1 MIAIDTVAVD
11 DVARQ
16 FDWTAA
22 IDFPEKYRTMP
33 LARWE
38 MAADD
43 VILRYVFRNF
53 RPGRHLE
60 FGTWLGDG
68 VLRCVEECD
77 ATVWTINLPGGESGE
92 HGEWTYS
99 ALVEDAPM
107 AGVQSSETVVTNAG
121 TWVRTDA
128 HGLIGRKYLNAG
140 VGNRVCQIYSDT
152 RTWDTRNYP
161 RGFFDS
167 AFIDGGHSYEI
178 VANDTGL
185 AIELVRPGGLVMW
198 HDFCPLPE
206 VTTACGSTRD
216 VVGFISAN
224 RANLARS
231 FEKLFWVQPSWL
243 LFGIR
248 AANSATSTNRL

>member
-1 MIAIDTVAVD
+1 MKPVDTIPVD
-11 DVARQ
+11 DVHGV
-16 FDWTAA
+16 FGWNDA
-22 IDFPEKYRTMP
+22 IDFPGKYRTLP
-33 LARWE
+33 LAGWE

-43 VILRYVFRNF
+43 VILRYVFRNL

-77 ATVWTINLPGGESGE
+77 ATVWTINLPEGESAENG
-92 HGEWTYS
+92 GWIYS
-99 ALVEDAPM
+99 ARAEDAPM
-107 AGVQSSETVVTNAG
+107 AGVQSSETIVTDAG
-121 TWVRTDA
+121 IWVRTDA

-140 VGNRVCQIYSDT
+140 WGSRVCQIYADT
-152 RTWDTRNYP
+152 RTWDTRHYP

-167 AFIDGGHSYEI
+167 AFIDGGHAYDI
-178 VANDTGL
+178 VANDTRL

-206 VTTACGSTRD
+206 VTSTCGSTRE

-224 RANLARS
+224 HEQLAPS

-248 AANSATSTNRL
+248 RR

>member
-1 MIAIDTVAVD
+1 MNAIDTIPID
-11 DVARQ
+11 DVRGV
-16 FDWTAA
+16 FGWTDA
-22 IDFPEKYRTMP
+22 IDFPGKYRTLP
-33 LARWE
+33 LSAWE

-43 VILRYVFRNF
+43 CILRYVFRNF

-77 ATVWTINLPGGESGE
+77 ATVWTVNLPQGESGE
-92 HGEWTYS
+92 NGEWTYS
-99 ALVEDAPM
+99 ALAEDAPI
-107 AGVQSSETVVTNAG
+107 AGVQWSETLVTNDG

-140 VGNRVCQIYSDT
+140 WGSRVCQIYSDT

-167 AFIDGGHSYEI
+167 AFIDGGHAYDI
-178 VANDTGL
+178 VANDTRL
-185 AIELVRPGGLVMW
+185 AIELVRPGGLIMW

-206 VTTACGSTRD
+206 VTSACGSTRD

-224 RANLARS
+224 REELARS
-231 FEKLFWVQPSWL
+231 FDRLFWVQPSWL

-248 AANSATSTNRL
+248 GL